1 MAEVVEG
8 RPLGGRRRVKSRATR
23 RRITDAAAELFVQ
36 HSYATTTLEHIA
48 HRAGVSVQTVYFHF
62 GTKANLLKAAV
73 DIASVGD
80 DEPVALL
87 DRPEFRRIRGEPD
100 PRKTLRLE
108 VRQARE
114 IFARIGPLMRVV
126 RDAAGSDPDMAT
138 QWLTNEQQRLMV
150 FGEVARELSAKGGLR
165 PGMTVEEATDV
176 IFGLLSVELHE
187 LLTTGRGW
195 SNEHWERWINE
206 MLSQA
211 ILEP

>member
-1 MAEVVEG
+1 
-8 RPLGGRRRVKSRATR
+8 
-23 RRITDAAAELFVQ
+23 
-36 HSYATTTLEHIA
+36 
-48 HRAGVSVQTVYFHF
+48 
-62 GTKANLLKAAV
+62 
-73 DIASVGD
+73 
-80 DEPVALL
+80 
-87 DRPEFRRIRGEPD
+87 
-100 PRKTLRLE
+100 
-108 VRQARE
+108 
-114 IFARIGPLMRVV
+114 
-126 RDAAGSDPDMAT
+126 
-138 QWLTNEQQRLMV
+138 MV